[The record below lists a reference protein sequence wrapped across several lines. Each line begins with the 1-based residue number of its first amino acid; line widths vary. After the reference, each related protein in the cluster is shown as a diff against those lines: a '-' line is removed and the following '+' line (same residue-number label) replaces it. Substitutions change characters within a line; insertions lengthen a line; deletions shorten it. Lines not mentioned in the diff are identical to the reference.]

1 MPRTILPDRQNPVF
15 PEYFLSRNPRS
26 PIHAIQPPG
35 GPKPIPGLELSLLII
50 GTGAAER
57 SQPPGPG
64 VARRAEPKQATIAR
78 ALPFPLHPGKGQLQE
93 QSVSRQE
100 GLDPI
105 RPLNDQDSPRREGLL
120 KAELIKLARTPE
132 PVGIIV
138 TNRHPP
144 LVYLL
149 ENVGRTVHPRI
160 IRAARSADQPPGE
173 GRLARPQITDQ
184 GENLTSRETL
194 SKLAGNLEGF
204 LSAPCQSFNTF
215 HLGGP
220 NLPSRPP
227 PIRHSTWQNGLSR
240 LRQASG

>member
-15 PEYFLSRNPRS
+15 PEYFLSLNPRS

-35 GPKPIPGLELSLLII
+35 GLKPIPCLKLSLLII
-50 GTGAAER
+50 GTVAAER

-64 VARRAEPKQATIAR
+64 AARRAEPKQAAITR
-78 ALPFPLHPGKGQLQE
+78 ALPFLPHPGEEQFQE
-93 QSVSRQE
+93 QPVSRQK
-100 GLDPI
+100 GLNPI

-132 PVGIIV
+132 TVSIIV

-173 GRLARPQITDQ
+173 GRLARSQVTDQ

-215 HLGGP
+215 HLSSP

-227 PIRHSTWQNGLSR
+227 DTPQHVEK
-240 LRQASG
+240 